1 MAQQTVGIGSSA
13 NDGTGDPLR
22 TAFTKINE
30 NFTELYATTGMD
42 TDKGIDIN
50 ANTITSTRTNDDII
64 IDPNGTGKIELA
76 ADVEIDNGLNINGAV
91 ITSLTTN
98 GDITLTPN
106 GTGGVVLDSVKI
118 TQNEIAATNS
128 NDDLQ
133 LTASG
138 TGAVTI
144 GTIRVSGSQ
153 ISSDDSS
160 AIQIKETLQVDN
172 ISSDDSSAV
181 NVTGAMTIAGAVDV
195 GGTLSA
201 STIDTNTIQST
212 DSSGVIVNE
221 ALKVAGTLGAEG
233 SSVLQI
239 DDGLDV
245 SGAATIEGDLN
256 ADGSKLLIK
265 GYQAYSTTETI
276 TGAGGSNAISIT
288 NGVSFLNTAGGTATL
303 TIADGVVGQI
313 KHIIMTVAGNNATLS
328 NTNVNVATQ
337 ILFNAVGE
345 TATLMFDTTTNKWN
359 VLAVNGATIS

>member
-50 ANTITSTRTNDDII
+50 SNTITSTLTNEDII

-76 ADVEIDNGLNINGAV
+76 ADVEIDNGLNINGST
-91 ITSLTTN
+91 ITSLVTN
-98 GDITLTPN
+98 GNITITPN
-106 GTGGVVLDSVKI
+106 GTGGVILDSVKI
-118 TQNEIAATNS
+118 TENEIAATNS

-144 GTIRVSGSQ
+144 GTIRISGSH

-172 ISSDDSSAV
+172 ISSDDSASI
-181 NVTGAMTIAGAVDV
+181 NVTTGMTIAGAVDV

-201 STIDTNTIQST
+201 STVDVNTIQSA
-212 DSSGVIVNE
+212 DSAGVVVNDG
-221 ALKVAGTLGAEG
+221 LSVAGPLNGSG
-233 SSVLQI
+233 SSTLQI
-239 DDGLDV
+239 SDGIDV
-245 SGAATIEGDLN
+245 EGAATIEGTLQ
-256 ADGSKLLIK
+256 ADGNIEAN
-265 GYQAYSTTETI
+265 GYLRYSTETI
-276 TGAGGSNAISIT
+276 SGSGGSNAISLT
-288 NGVSFLNTAGGTATL
+288 TGVSFLDTSSGTAGL
-303 TIADGVVGQI
+303 TFADGVSGQV
-313 KHIIMTVAGNNATLS
+313 KHLIMTVAGSAATLD
-328 NTNVNVATQ
+328 NTNLNVTTS
-337 ILFNAVGE
+337 IVFDAVGE
-345 TATLMFDTTTNKWN
+345 AATLVFDGTTNKWN
-359 VLAVNGATIS
+359 IVGVQGATVS

>member
-76 ADVEIDNGLNINGAV
+76 ADVEIDNGLNINGAT
-91 ITSLTTN
+91 ITALTTN
-98 GDITLTPN
+98 GNITITPN
-106 GTGGVVLDSVKI
+106 GTGGVVLDSIKV
-118 TQNEIAATNS
+118 TENEIAATNT
-128 NDDLQ
+128 NDDLV
-133 LTASG
+133 LSAAG
-138 TGAVTI
+138 TGNVVMGA
-144 GTIRVSGSQ
+144 IRINGSQ
-153 ISSDDSS
+153 ISSDDSN

-172 ISSDDSSAV
+172 LSSDDSSAL
-181 NVTGAMTIAGAVDV
+181 NVTSGMTIAGAVDV

-201 STIDTNTIQST
+201 SSIDVNTISSS
-212 DSSGVIVNE
+212 DSSGVIINDG
-221 ALKVAGTLGAEG
+221 LSVAGPLNGSG

-239 DDGLDV
+239 SDGVD
-245 SGAATIEGDLN
+245 IENELTVEGNTN
-256 ADGSKLLIK
+256 ADGNLFTG
-265 GYQAYSTTETI
+265 GYQAYSVTETL
-276 TGAGGSNAISIT
+276 TGAGGSNAISVT
-288 NGVSFLNTAGGTATL
+288 NGVTFLNTGGGTATL
-303 TIADGVVGQI
+303 TIADGVVGQM
-313 KHIIMTVAGNNATLS
+313 KHIIMVVAGNNAILA

>member
-76 ADVEIDNGLNINGAV
+76 ADVEIDNGLNINAAT

-106 GTGGVVLDSVKI
+106 GTGGVVIDSIKV
-118 TQNEIAATNS
+118 TENEIAATNT
-128 NDDLQ
+128 NDDLV
-133 LTASG
+133 LSAAG
-138 TGAVTI
+138 TGNVVMGA
-144 GTIRVSGSQ
+144 IRINGSQ
-153 ISSDDSS
+153 ISSDDSN

-172 ISSDDSSAV
+172 LSSDDSSAL
-181 NVTGAMTIAGAVDV
+181 NVTSGMTIAGAVDV

-201 STIDTNTIQST
+201 STVDVNTIQST
-212 DSSGVIVNE
+212 DSAGVVVNDG
-221 ALKVAGTLGAEG
+221 LSVAGPLNAAG
-233 SSVLQI
+233 SSVLQVTDGI
-239 DDGLDV
+239 D
-245 SGAATIEGDLN
+245 IEGSATVEGNLQVD
-256 ADGSKLLIK
+256 
-265 GYQAYSTTETI
+265 GYQAFSTETI
-276 TGAGGSNAISIT
+276 SGSGGSNAISVST
-288 NGVSFLNTAGGTATL
+288 GVSLINTSGGTATL
-303 TIADGVVGQI
+303 TFADGVNGQV
-313 KHIIMTVAGNNATLS
+313 KHLIMVVAGNNATLS
-328 NTNVNVATQ
+328 NTNLNVTTQ

-345 TATLMFDTTTNKWN
+345 AATLVFDSTTGKWN
-359 VLAVNGATIS
+359 VVGVQGATIS

>member
-1 MAQQTVGIGSSA
+1 MAQQSVGIGSSA

-30 NFTELYATTGMD
+30 NFTEVYSSLGMD

-50 ANTITSTRTNDDII
+50 SNTITSTMTNEDII
-64 IDPNGTGKIELA
+64 IDPNGTGKIELSG
-76 ADVEIDNGLNINGAV
+76 DVEIDNVLNINGGV
-91 ITSLTTN
+91 ITSLVTN
-98 GDITLTPN
+98 GSITLTPN
-106 GTGGVVLDSVKI
+106 GTGGVVMDKVKI
-118 TQNEIAATNS
+118 TENEIAATTT

-133 LTASG
+133 LTAAG

-144 GTIRVSGSQ
+144 GVIRVSGSQ

-172 ISSDDSSAV
+172 MSSDDSASI
-181 NVTGAMTIAGAVDV
+181 NVTTGMTIAGAVDV

-201 STIDTNTIQST
+201 STVDVNTIQSS
-212 DSSGVIVNE
+212 DSSGVVVNDG
-221 ALKVAGTLGAEG
+221 LSVAGSLNGAG

-239 DDGLDV
+239 SDGVD
-245 SGAATIEGDLN
+245 IENELTVEGTTN
-256 ADGSKLLIK
+256 ADGNLIVG
-265 GYQAYSTTETI
+265 GYQSYSTTETL
-276 TGAGGSNAISIT
+276 TGAGGSNAIAIT
-288 NGVSFLNTAGGTATL
+288 NGVSFLNTGSGTATL

-313 KHIIMTVAGNNATLS
+313 KHIIMVVAGNNATLS
-328 NTNVNVATQ
+328 NTNLNVATQ

-345 TATLMFDTTTNKWN
+345 TATLMFDSVTGKWN

>member
-30 NFTELYATTGMD
+30 NFTELYAQTGMD

-50 ANTITSTRTNDDII
+50 ANTITSTSTNDDII

-106 GTGGVVLDSVKI
+106 GTGGVILDSVKI
-118 TQNEIAATNS
+118 TENEIAATNS

-144 GTIRVSGSQ
+144 GAIRVSGSQ

-172 ISSDDSSAV
+172 ISSDDSSAI
-181 NVTGAMTIAGAVDV
+181 NVLGAMTIAGAVDV
-195 GGTLSA
+195 NGTLSA
-201 STIDTNTIQST
+201 STVDVNTIQST
-212 DSSGVIVNE
+212 DSAGVVVNDG
-221 ALKVAGTLGAEG
+221 LSVAGALNGAG

-239 DDGLDV
+239 TDGIDV
-245 SGAATIEGDLN
+245 EGTATFEGTVITDGRIEANSYLR
-256 ADGSKLLIK
+256 
-265 GYQAYSTTETI
+265 YSTETI
-276 TGAGGSNAISIT
+276 TGAGGSNAISVLT
-288 NGVSFLNTAGGTATL
+288 GVSLINTAGGTATL
-303 TIADGVVGQI
+303 TFADGVDGQV
-313 KHIIMTVAGNNATLS
+313 KHLIMVVAGNDATLD
-328 NTNVNVATQ
+328 NTNLNVSTS
-337 ILFNAVGE
+337 IVFNAVGE
-345 TATLMFDTTTNKWN
+345 AATLVFDGTTNKWN
-359 VLAVNGATIS
+359 IVGFQGATVS